1 MNSSDKPLCSLVA
14 VVTGASRG
22 IGRAIAVRLASG
34 GAKVLVTARDAI
46 LLAGVVAAIRSD
58 GGDAAEFGGDLLDPA
73 LPDQIVDAAL
83 RAFGRIDILVNNA
96 GATKRGQF
104 SELTEEDWAEGFGS
118 KFFGAVRLLRSLWPY
133 LKATSGSVV
142 NIAGIGGRTPG
153 AEFAIGGAVNAGLLS
168 LTKALADQGI
178 ADGVRVNAINP
189 GRIKTDRLQTR
200 FRTLAEAEGI
210 SPAAAEERM
219 IAEAGV
225 ARFGEP
231 EEIADLVAY
240 LVSPRG
246 RFFQG
251 SLIDM
256 DGGETKGF

>member
-1 MNSSDKPLCSLVA
+1 MVSGGVILLLAARRAWPRHS
-14 VVTGASRG
+14 
-22 IGRAIAVRLASG
+22 RAIAL
-34 GAKVLVTARDAI
+34 
-46 LLAGVVAAIRSD
+46 
-58 GGDAAEFGGDLLDPA
+58 
-73 LPDQIVDAAL
+73 
-83 RAFGRIDILVNNA
+83 
-96 GATKRGQF
+96 
-104 SELTEEDWAEGFGS
+104 
-118 KFFGAVRLLRSLWPY
+118 
-133 LKATSGSVV
+133 
-142 NIAGIGGRTPG
+142 
-153 AEFAIGGAVNAGLLS
+153 
-168 LTKALADQGI
+168 
-178 ADGVRVNAINP
+178 P